1 MSTDPDLEAAD
12 LSDGTPRRRGSLRK
26 RIIQFVLLVAVL
38 TGGGFAGYEWWTV
51 GRFEI
56 STDDAYVGADNSL
69 LSAKISGYVVS
80 VEAAENQAVRKGDVI
95 ARVDD
100 GDYRLA
106 VQAAEDKIATQEAT
120 IERFG
125 VEEESARASIDEASA
140 NIEAAKAE
148 LERASLDFARQEKL
162 VAKNHASRQ
171 SLDNARAARD
181 SARANL
187 SATRASLAS
196 AKADLSVLDA
206 QRTEEK
212 HILSE
217 LRTALDKAKRDLS
230 FTVIRAPIDG
240 IVGNR
245 AVEVG
250 QYVQPGSRIAAVVPL
265 DKVYVDANFK
275 ETQLSQ
281 VHVGQAVSLAID
293 AYPDHVFP
301 GRVESISPASGSV
314 FSLLPPENATGNF
327 TKIVQRLPVRVSF
340 DAALSDSR
348 VLRPG
353 MSVEVTIDTRDDP
366 SAGSLATAR
375 ADTLPAKA
383 SD

>member
-1 MSTDPDLEAAD
+1 MNTDPDLEAAD
-12 LSDGTPRRRGSLRK
+12 SSDGTPRRRGSLRK

-196 AKADLSVLDA
+196 AKAGLSVLDA

-250 QYVQPGSRIAAVVPL
+250 QFVQPGSRIAAVVPL

-340 DAALSDSR
+340 DAALSDNR

-366 SAGSLATAR
+366 SAGGLAAAR

-383 SD
+383 GD